1 MNKDNSSLNEA
12 SRQITERMQA
22 VRMPQLAIDTFLHHY
37 AKLRAGARMEIPESD
52 IRPVT
57 DLPSSLDLGRHE
69 PAGRSLMGKTVI
81 IKLNGGL
88 GTSMGLDKAKSL
100 LPVKNGMSFLDIIAC
115 QVSALRRKLGFS
127 IPLVLMNSF
136 STEEDSLAALHKH
149 KEFISGSPDIPLSFL
164 QHQVPKISKATGLP
178 VTFPADP
185 EMEWCPPGH
194 GDIYTA
200 LVTSGV
206 LENLLSRGIEYAF
219 VSNADNL
226 GATLDFSI
234 LGYFASGGSPFMME
248 VTERTAADRKGGHL
262 AQGRSGLLLREIA
275 QCPAAELDAF
285 QNIAVHRYF
294 NTNNLWINLR
304 RLDAALRAS
313 QGILDLPL
321 IINQKTV
328 DPCDKNSE
336 AVYQLETAMG
346 SAISAFDGAAA
357 VCVPRT
363 RFAPVKTT
371 NDLLALWSDIYD
383 LTQEY
388 HVVVSPRRTLGTIDI
403 SLDPSHYK
411 LMKDFDERFRCGAPS
426 LIDCESL
433 TITGDIYFEDHIRL
447 QGRLLL
453 KNRGRKGVCIPAGTT
468 ICGR

>member
-1 MNKDNSSLNEA
+1 MNKDNNISNEA
-12 SRQITERMQA
+12 SRLITERMRS

-37 AKLRAGARMEIPESD
+37 GKLQAGGRMEIPEAE
-52 IRPVT
+52 IRPVE
-57 DLPSSLDLGRHE
+57 DLPSSLDLTPHEKDGR
-69 PAGRSLMGKTVI
+69 RRMDKTVV

-100 LPVKNGMSFLDIIAC
+100 LPVKNGLSFLDIIAG
-115 QVSALRRKLGFS
+115 QITALRKELGFS
-127 IPLVLMNSF
+127 VPLVLMNSF
-136 STEEDSLAALHKH
+136 STEKDSLDALQQHKDFM
-149 KEFISGSPDIPLSFL
+149 KGSPDIPLSFL
-164 QHQVPKISKATGLP
+164 QHQVPKISRATGLP
-178 VTFPADP
+178 VVFPAQPDL
-185 EMEWCPPGH
+185 EWCPPGH

-206 LENLLSRGIEYAF
+206 LEKLLAKGIEYAF

-234 LGYFASGGSPFMME
+234 LGYFAASGAPFMME
-248 VTERTAADRKGGHL
+248 VTERTSADRKGGHL
-262 AQGRSGLLLREIA
+262 ARGKHGLLLREVA

-285 QNIAVHRYF
+285 QDISRHRYF

-304 RLDAALRAS
+304 QLDACMKKS
-313 QGILDLPL
+313 GGILDLPL

-328 DPCDKNSE
+328 DPCDKKSE

-346 SAISAFDGAAA
+346 SAISAFEGAIAL
-357 VCVPRT
+357 CVPRT

-383 LTQEY
+383 LTEDF
-388 HVVVSPRRTLGTIDI
+388 HVVVSPQRTLGTIDI
-403 SLDPSHYK
+403 SLDPEYCR
-411 LMKDFDERFRCGAPS
+411 LMKDFQDRFRFGAPS

-433 TITGDIYFEDHIRL
+433 TVQGNIYFEDNIRL
-447 QGRLLL
+447 EGKVVL
-453 KNRGRKGVCIPAGTT
+453 KNRGRKPVCIAAGTT
-468 ICGR
+468 ICCR

>member
-1 MNKDNSSLNEA
+1 MNKDNSLPNEA
-12 SRQITERMQA
+12 FHQITDRMRS
-22 VRMPQLAIDTFLHHY
+22 VRMPQLAIDTFLHY
-37 AKLRAGARMEIPESD
+37 YSKLRTGARIEISEAEIS
-52 IRPVT
+52 PVT
-57 DLPSSLDLGRHE
+57 ELTSSLDLDAHKKAGQQF
-69 PAGRSLMGKTVI
+69 AGRTVI

-88 GTSMGLDKAKSL
+88 GTSMGLNKAKSL
-100 LPVKNGMSFLDIIAC
+100 LPVKNGLSFLDIIAG
-115 QVSALRRKLGFS
+115 QTTALRRKLGFS

-136 STEEDSLAALHKH
+136 STEEDSLKALQKH
-149 KEFISGSPDIPLSFL
+149 RDFMEGCPDIPLSFL

-178 VTFPADP
+178 VSFPAQPDL
-185 EMEWCPPGH
+185 EWCPPGH

-206 LENLLSRGIEYAF
+206 LEKLLATDIEYAF

-234 LGYFASGGSPFMME
+234 LGYFAASGAPFMME
-248 VTERTAADRKGGHL
+248 VTQRTAADRKGGHL
-262 AQGRSGLLLREIA
+262 ARGRNGLLLREVA
-275 QCPAAELDAF
+275 QCPAAELESF
-285 QNIAVHRYF
+285 QDIARHRYF

-304 RLDAALRAS
+304 KLDASMKAS
-313 QGILDLPL
+313 GGILDLPL

-328 DPCDKNSE
+328 DPCDKKSE

-346 SAISAFDGAAA
+346 SAISAFDGAIA

-383 LTQEY
+383 LTEDF
-388 HVVVSPRRTLGTIDI
+388 HVIVSPRRTLGTIDI
-403 SLDPSHYK
+403 ALNPDHYR
-411 LMKDFDERFRCGAPS
+411 LMKDFNDRFPCGAPS

-433 TITGDIYFEDHIRL
+433 TIQGDIYFEGNVRL
-447 QGRLLL
+447 EGKVLL
-453 KNRGRKGVCIPAGTT
+453 KNRGRKGVCIAAGTT
-468 ICGR
+468 ICCK